1 MVPAPSVVVL
11 DGAHNPAGVE
21 TLVAELAG
29 LGAGAGPVV
38 AVVSVLDYKDAAGM
52 VAALAPA
59 ADLLVATRSSH
70 PRAAAPA
77 RLAAL
82 ARDEGTAAVVVDAPA
97 PALARA
103 REEAGPGGTV
113 VVAGSL
119 YLLADLR
126 PRVLPA
132 GLEPPARLRARPAG
146 RPPTRANIGAHD
158 VGPRETAPL

>member
-1 MVPAPSVVVL
+1 
-11 DGAHNPAGVE
+11 
-21 TLVAELAG
+21 
-29 LGAGAGPVV
+29 
-38 AVVSVLDYKDAAGM
+38 M

-97 PALARA
+97 AALARA

-132 GLEPPARLRARPAG
+132 GLEPPARLAPARQG
-146 RPPTRANIGAHD
+146 DRPPERI
-158 VGPRETAPL
+158 